1 MTEAAPV
8 RLERVDFSW
17 PASAT
22 SLFDDVS
29 LEIPASRITALIG
42 PNGSGKTTMIELI
55 LGWRRVRSGEVFVE
69 GRPVPTIPGRERGRL
84 MALVPQEENL
94 PFAYSVLEYVLLGR
108 APYLSPLAA
117 PGDRDVAMAFE
128 ALDKVGIRNLAHRSV
143 PRLSGGERRMVLIA
157 RALLQNPRILLLD
170 EPANHLDPANR
181 ERLVEILQSLRRD
194 GITIVMSSHEPDM
207 VTRLA
212 DHIVLLRAGAPP
224 SSGSPG
230 SMLVPERLSELYGIP
245 VRIVESGDRRVIL
258 WGD

>member
-1 MTEAAPV
+1 
-8 RLERVDFSW
+8 
-17 PASAT
+17 
-22 SLFDDVS
+22 
-29 LEIPASRITALIG
+29 
-42 PNGSGKTTMIELI
+42 
-55 LGWRRVRSGEVFVE
+55 
-69 GRPVPTIPGRERGRL
+69 
-84 MALVPQEENL
+84 
-94 PFAYSVLEYVLLGR
+94 
-108 APYLSPLAA
+108 
-117 PGDRDVAMAFE
+117 
-128 ALDKVGIRNLAHRSV
+128 
-143 PRLSGGERRMVLIA
+143 MVLIA